1 MATIS
6 FNPQLTTSPKSTFLA
21 STQGYI
27 QGAFLDDTTSRMW
40 LDAGKIASTVATAVW
55 GAMAMTESVP
65 APGTGN
71 MGNPL
76 TIATGA
82 TNLTAF
88 TVFNQASNG
97 LIVPGNNVQQY
108 TAGMSISY
116 FRLGSNA
123 RIAVQC
129 DPALAAALDTGTTI
143 QAVQWDYTNQKL
155 IAYTTGTALPVK
167 VLSVNTNSQIVVNTG
182 GLLTWGAGSVAII
195 QI

>member
-1 MATIS
+1 MANIS
-6 FNPQLTTSPKSTFLA
+6 FNPQLTTSPQSTFL
-21 STQGYI
+21 SQTQGYI
-27 QGAFLDDTTSRMW
+27 QGSFLDDTTSRMW
-40 LDAGKIASTVATAVW
+40 LAAGQIASTVTAAVW

-65 APGTGN
+65 APGSEN
-71 MGNPL
+71 LGNPL
-76 TIATGA
+76 TIATSA

-97 LIVPGNNVQQY
+97 LIVPGNSVQQY
-108 TAGMSISY
+108 DAGMTISY

-129 DPALAAALDTGTTI
+129 DSTLAAALDSGTTI
-143 QAVQWDYTNQKL
+143 QQVQWDYTNQKL

-167 VLSVNTNSQIVVNTG
+167 VLSVNTNSQIVNNASGT
-182 GLLTWGAGSVAII
+182 LTWVSGAVAII